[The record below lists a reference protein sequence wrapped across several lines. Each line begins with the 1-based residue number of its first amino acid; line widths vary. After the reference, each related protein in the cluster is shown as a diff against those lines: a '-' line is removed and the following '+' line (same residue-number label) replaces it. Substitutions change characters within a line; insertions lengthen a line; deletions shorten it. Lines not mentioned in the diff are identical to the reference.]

1 MRSFSK
7 FLPIILLTGLFF
19 QSCIELEEKIT
30 INSDK
35 SGEYSIKLDMSALSS
50 MGAGEFDVPEELLT
64 FPQFISEAVKDV
76 SGISDIKSSS
86 DEKAGL
92 YQVSFH
98 FENHSAFKRAL
109 LKLAG
114 MKYGFIVPNYMKV
127 GKHRFKRTNIQ
138 PMVARAI
145 EKSDNEF
152 FTQSF
157 MGTEATS
164 FINVRTI
171 IETPSP
177 VKKIKKNGRAR
188 KTADNVVEI
197 KGTLTE
203 IIKGMD
209 LGVVVKY

>member
-7 FLPIILLTGLFF
+7 FLPIILIAGFLF

-35 SGEYSIKLDMSALSS
+35 SGEYSLKLDMGALSS
-50 MGAGEFDVPEELLT
+50 MGGEVDVPEELTT
-64 FPQFISEAVKDV
+64 FPQIISEGIKDV
-76 SGISDIKSSS
+76 SGISDIKTNV

-98 FENHSAFKRAL
+98 FQNHSAFKRAL

-114 MKYGFIVPNYMKV
+114 MKYGFIVPNYLKV

-138 PMVARAI
+138 PMIAKAI
-145 EKSDNEF
+145 EKSESDF

-164 FINVRTI
+164 FINVTTV
-171 IETPSP
+171 IETPKP
-177 VKKIKKNGRAR
+177 VKKVKKNGRAR
-188 KTADNVVEI
+188 KVTDNRVEI

-209 LGVVVKY
+209 LGVVVKF

>member
-1 MRSFSK
+1 MRLFSK
-7 FLPIILLTGLFF
+7 LLPIVLLAGLFL

-35 SGEYSIKLDMSALSS
+35 SGEYSLKLDMGALNS
-50 MGAGEFDVPEELLT
+50 MGGEVDVPEELVT
-64 FPQFISEAVKDV
+64 FPQFISESIKDV
-76 SGISDIKSSS
+76 SGISDIQTTS
-86 DEKAGL
+86 DDNAGL

-98 FENHSAFKRAL
+98 FVNHKAFKRAL

-114 MKYGFIVPNYMKV
+114 MKYGFIVPNYLKV

-138 PMVARAI
+138 PMIAKAI
-145 EKSDNEF
+145 EKSESDF

-164 FINVRTI
+164 FITVKTI
-171 IETPSP
+171 IETPNP
-177 VKKIKKNGRAR
+177 VKKVKKNGRAR
-188 KTADNVVEI
+188 KMSDNVVEI

-203 IIKGMD
+203 IMKGMD
-209 LGVVVKY
+209 MGVVVKY

>member
-1 MRSFSK
+1 MQSFSK
-7 FLPIILLTGLFF
+7 IFPIVLLVGILF

-35 SGEYSIKLDMSALSS
+35 SGEYSLKLDMGALSA
-50 MGAGEFDVPEELLT
+50 MRGEMAVPEELIT
-64 FPQFISEAVKDV
+64 FPRFISETLKDV
-76 SGISDIKSSS
+76 NGISDIKTNV
-86 DEKAGL
+86 DKDAGL

-98 FENHSAFKRAL
+98 FQNHSAFKRAL

-114 MKYGFIVPNYMKV
+114 MKYGFIVPNYLKV
-127 GKHRFKRTNIQ
+127 GKHRFRKTNIQ
-138 PMVARAI
+138 PMIAKAI
-145 EKSDNEF
+145 EKSENDF

-157 MGTEATS
+157 MGNEATS
-164 FINVRTI
+164 FINVRTV
-171 IETPSP
+171 IETPNP
-177 VKKIKKNGRAR
+177 LKKVKKNGRAR
-188 KTADNVVEI
+188 KVSDNVVEI